1 MNPNLELMPFQEEG
15 SDLLAKSRRCLLVWD
30 AGVGKTPTAVRGAVK
45 TQAARVLV
53 FCPPIATG
61 VWRDHFRDWSE
72 YRDIRVYDT
81 RAGIRPFGFMEGQ
94 GVRIVAYSR
103 LREAGVVIKAASK
116 EPWDA
121 VILDECH
128 YLKNPGAL
136 RTRGVYGPKIDLAG
150 TPLASAKHIWALSG
164 TPILNHAAEF
174 WTHLHALAPD
184 TIILPQLGVMGEGT
198 FTDRFCHTQAT
209 PYGVRILGSRNSS
222 ELADRV
228 KPFANRKRMRDVLPE
243 MPELRIVEHPLP
255 ADTFIEKELRR
266 ELASAILVPG
276 FTPQDFNDLDDDELL
291 AAVQAGA
298 VGFSTVR
305 RLIGRAKVEGVAT
318 LANDFLEDNE
328 DSKLILF
335 AHHQEVIRD
344 LADTLKA
351 HAPRVITGATSFV
364 VRENHIKEFQND
376 PKVRLII
383 LAIEAAGEV
392 ITLHAAHNVI
402 IAEPSPVPAKN
413 LQAIARAHRKGQK
426 HPVLARFVL
435 LPGTLDA
442 RLMSIVAR
450 KTREIAQIVDG
461 APGAKTSGVGVDFP
475 TFNDI

>member
-1 MNPNLELMPFQEEG
+1 MQ
-15 SDLLAKSRRCLLVWD
+15 
-30 AGVGKTPTAVRGAVK
+30 GA
-45 TQAARVLV
+45 
-53 FCPPIATG
+53 
-61 VWRDHFRDWSE
+61 
-72 YRDIRVYDT
+72 
-81 RAGIRPFGFMEGQ
+81 

-103 LREAGVVIKAASK
+103 LREAGAVIKAAAK
-116 EPWDA
+116 QPWDV

-128 YLKNPGAL
+128 YLSYPNAL

-150 TPLASAKHIWALSG
+150 TPLEHARHIWALSG

-174 WTHLHALAPD
+174 WTDLHALAPEL
-184 TIILPQLGVMGEGT
+184 ISFSQLGVMSEGT
-198 FTDRFCHTQAT
+198 FTDRFCHTQHT
-209 PYGVRILGSRNSS
+209 LYGVRILGSKNSG
-222 ELADRV
+222 ELAERI
-228 KPFANRKRMRDVLPE
+228 KPFANRKRMKDVLPE

-255 ADTFIEKELRR
+255 PDTALAGRLRA
-266 ELASAILVPG
+266 EFAATLAGTG
-276 FTPQDFNDLDDDELL
+276 FPAGAKALDFDVDVFDDDELL
-291 AAVQAGA
+291 AAMQSSLI
-298 VGFSTVR
+298 GFSTIR
-305 RLIGRAKVEGVAT
+305 RLIGKAKVEGVAA
-318 LANDFLEDNE
+318 LVNDFLEDNE
-328 DSKLILF
+328 EAKLIVF

-344 LADTLKA
+344 LVHALKLWS
-351 HAPRVITGATSFV
+351 PRVITGATTMPA
-364 VRENHIKEFQND
+364 RELHIKEFQHD

-413 LQAIARAHRKGQK
+413 FQAIARAHRKGQK

-461 APGAKTSGVGVDFP
+461 APSAKQNVGVDFP
-475 TFNDI
+475 EETI

>member
-1 MNPNLELMPFQEEG
+1 MRCKNPN
-15 SDLLAKSRRCLLVWD
+15 
-30 AGVGKTPTAVRGAVK
+30 
-45 TQAARVLV
+45 
-53 FCPPIATG
+53 
-61 VWRDHFRDWSE
+61 
-72 YRDIRVYDT
+72 
-81 RAGIRPFGFMEGQ
+81 
-94 GVRIVAYSR
+94 
-103 LREAGVVIKAASK
+103 
-116 EPWDA
+116 
-121 VILDECH
+121 
-128 YLKNPGAL
+128 AL

-150 TPLASAKHIWALSG
+150 TPLENAKHVWALSG

-184 TIILPQLGVMGEGT
+184 TIILSQLGVMSEGT
-198 FTDRFCHTQAT
+198 FTDRFCHTQQT
-209 PYGVRILGSRNSS
+209 LYGVRILGSRNSG
-222 ELADRV
+222 ELAERI
-228 KPFANRKRMRDVLPE
+228 KPFANRKRMKDVLPE

-255 ADTFIEKELRR
+255 ADTALAGRLRA
-266 ELASAILVPG
+266 EFAATLADTGFSAGVKAL
-276 FTPQDFNDLDDDELL
+276 DFDVDVFDDDELL
-291 AAVQAGA
+291 AAVQSRL
-298 VGFSTVR
+298 VGFSTIR
-305 RLIGRAKVEGVAT
+305 RLIGKAKVEGVAA

-328 DSKLILF
+328 EAKLIVF
-335 AHHQEVIRD
+335 AHHQEVIHA

-351 HAPRVITGATSFV
+351 HAPRVITGATLFR

-461 APGAKTSGVGVDFP
+461 APSAKTSGVGVDFP
-475 TFNDI
+475 ETI

>member
-1 MNPNLELMPFQEEG
+1 MNPALELMPFQKEG
-15 SDLLAKSRRCLLVWD
+15 SDLLAKSRRAMLVWD
-30 AGVGKTPTAVRGAVK
+30 PGTGKTPTAVQAAVK
-45 TQAARVLV
+45 AGASRVLV
-53 FCPPIATG
+53 FCPPIATS
-61 VWRDHFRDWSE
+61 VWRAHFEDWS
-72 YRDIRVYDT
+72 RFLSIQAFDAT
-81 RAGIRPFGFMEGQ
+81 ANARPWGFMQGA

-103 LREAGVVIKAASK
+103 LREAGAVIKAAAK
-116 EPWDA
+116 QPWDV

-128 YLKNPGAL
+128 YLKNPNAL

-150 TPLASAKHIWALSG
+150 TPLEHAKHIWALSG

-184 TIILPQLGVMGEGT
+184 TIILSQLGPMGEGT
-198 FTDRFCHTQAT
+198 FTDRFCHTQQT
-209 PYGVRILGSRNSS
+209 LYGVRILGSRNSG
-222 ELADRV
+222 ELAERI
-228 KPFANRKRMRDVLPE
+228 KPFANRKRMKDVLPE

-255 ADTFIEKELRR
+255 ADTALAGRLRA
-266 ELASAILVPG
+266 EFAATLAD
-276 FTPQDFNDLDDDELL
+276 TDFDVDVFDDDELL
-291 AAVQAGA
+291 AAVQSRL
-298 VGFSTVR
+298 VGFSTIR
-305 RLIGRAKVEGVAT
+305 RLIGKAKVEGVAA

-328 DSKLILF
+328 EAKLIVF
-335 AHHQEVIRD
+335 AHHQEVIHA
-344 LADTLKA
+344 LADTLKLWS
-351 HAPRVITGATSFV
+351 PRVITGATLFR

-461 APGAKTSGVGVDFP
+461 APSAKQNVGVDFP
-475 TFNDI
+475 DLI